1 LSEGVDVYFLAQQMG
16 TSVKMIEDHYGH
28 VNAVKHADR
37 VLHGMGSW
45 EPVTQSEPGKP
56 ETSQSGK
63 VGTVRPAPDRP
74 RRNHKKKR

>member
-1 LSEGVDVYFLAQQMG
+1 LAQQMG

-45 EPVTQSEPGKP
+45 ESLPDDANKP
-56 ETSQSGK
+56 EGSKSGK
-63 VGTVRPAPDRP
+63 AGAARPGPERHT
-74 RRNHKKKR
+74 RSKGKK